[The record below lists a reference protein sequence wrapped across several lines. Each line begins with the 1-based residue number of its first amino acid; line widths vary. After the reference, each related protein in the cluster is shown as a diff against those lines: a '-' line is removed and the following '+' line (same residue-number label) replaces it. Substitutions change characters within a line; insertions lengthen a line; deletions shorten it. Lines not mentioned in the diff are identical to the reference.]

1 MNLGQRNKVS
11 VTGNMSS
18 MTDLVFL
25 LLIFFVMLSTLVSRG
40 VEVELPSSEGTS
52 TEGSHVTISIN
63 EESQYSIDEDI
74 ISRDNMKAKLEEA
87 MAKQEDKVL
96 YVKVDKNVPTGQTV
110 EIIGIAKKKK
120 LESHVGL
127 KPERHAITFYDHGT
141 AFAHHPHPA
150 TD

>member
-63 EESQYSIDEDI
+63 QGVSIFH
-74 ISRDNMKAKLEEA
+74 RW
-87 MAKQEDKVL
+87 
-96 YVKVDKNVPTGQTV
+96 
-110 EIIGIAKKKK
+110 
-120 LESHVGL
+120 
-127 KPERHAITFYDHGT
+127 
-141 AFAHHPHPA
+141 
-150 TD
+150 